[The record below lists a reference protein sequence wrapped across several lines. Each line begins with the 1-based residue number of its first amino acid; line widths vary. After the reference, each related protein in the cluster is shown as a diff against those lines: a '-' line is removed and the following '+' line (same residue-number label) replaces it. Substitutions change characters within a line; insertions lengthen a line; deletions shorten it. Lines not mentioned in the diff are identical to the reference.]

1 MATEY
6 EKARMRAYYRANKEK
21 ILAANRKWREEH
33 PEQCKAYI
41 EARKNMDA
49 EHRLRRSEAN
59 RRYYAKN
66 KEKMAEYRKAW
77 LAKHPNYY
85 KEWRAKNKDMSSK
98 ETKYL
103 VNKIKRLAT

>member
-1 MATEY
+1 MTTEY
-6 EKARMRAYYRANKEK
+6 EKARMRAYYRAHKEE
-21 ILAANRKWREEH
+21 ILARNKKWREEH
-33 PEQCKAYI
+33 PERIKAYI
-41 EARKNMDA
+41 ETRKNAGA
-49 EHRLRRSEAN
+49 EYRLKRSECN
-59 RRYYAKN
+59 KRYYVKN
-66 KEKMAEYRKAW
+66 KEKIAEYRKAW